1 MIIPIKIEYKTFGS
15 VKNIHYISKVI
26 MRKDKYKMKNET
38 IEKCYSAVLTLMN
51 AVIEKDQNGQ
61 TSDAYNLLMGGNLEN
76 VDDEIV
82 VVDKKLDELEALY
95 VELKQILNK

>member
-1 MIIPIKIEYKTFGS
+1 
-15 VKNIHYISKVI
+15 
-26 MRKDKYKMKNET
+26 MKNET